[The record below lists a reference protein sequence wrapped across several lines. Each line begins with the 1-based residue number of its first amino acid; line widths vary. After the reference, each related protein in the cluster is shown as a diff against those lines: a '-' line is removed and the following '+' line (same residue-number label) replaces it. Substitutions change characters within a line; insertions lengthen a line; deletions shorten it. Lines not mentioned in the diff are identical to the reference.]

1 MEVEETKLPGIGLR
15 HDFMTESGR
24 RIGVVST
31 KSGSRHLAIYE
42 AHDDDCVDASIELD
56 AEEASVLA
64 ELLGAPRVI
73 ERLAK
78 LAEQVEGIKTAGI
91 PLGLSLAGSTMGAAE
106 IRSRTGASIV
116 AVFRRDEVTPS
127 PTPDFVF
134 RSGDKVVVVG
144 TEDGVRA
151 ASAILEA

>member
-15 HDFMTESGR
+15 HDFVTESGR
-24 RIGVVST
+24 RIGIIST
-31 KSGSRHLAIYE
+31 KSGSRHLSIYRE
-42 AHDDDCVDASIELD
+42 DDEDAVKASIELSQ
-56 AEEASVLA
+56 EESSILA

-73 ERLAK
+73 ERLKK
-78 LAEQVEGIKTAGI
+78 LAEQVEGIKTVGV
-91 PLGLSLAGSTMGAAE
+91 PLGERLGGRTLGDAA

-116 AVFRRDEVTPS
+116 AVFRGDEVTPS
-127 PTPDFVF
+127 PTPDFRFQV
-134 RSGDKVVVVG
+134 GDKVVVVG